1 MESLLAL
8 AKFNRT
14 DKNLSSAHLEP
25 VWTVVTVDVLPV
37 GNKWPCQGWPCLKF
51 GKSVLIGF
59 RYFTKILKN
68 IWDTRE

>member
-37 GNKWPCQGWPCLKF
+37 GNKWPCLGWPSLK
-51 GKSVLIGF
+51 VEIVRL
-59 RYFTKILKN
+59 N
-68 IWDTRE
+68 